1 MNYGCG
7 APLTKGVQIYSF
19 ASFLNFMDG
28 DKAGLGFDRAP
39 LRTGGGGV
47 VSKTERGR
55 RGLVSQKEPNE

>member
-1 MNYGCG
+1 MNYGWG

-39 LRTGGGGV
+39 LRTGGWG

-55 RGLVSQKEPNE
+55 RGLVSQTEPNE